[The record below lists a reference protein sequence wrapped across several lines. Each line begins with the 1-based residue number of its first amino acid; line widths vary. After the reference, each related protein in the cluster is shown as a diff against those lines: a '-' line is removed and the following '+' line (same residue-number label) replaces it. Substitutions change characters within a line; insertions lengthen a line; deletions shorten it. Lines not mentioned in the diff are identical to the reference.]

1 MRVLITGGAGFLGS
15 HLSDAFIARGDEVFV
30 LDTGSIAKVRHLLN
44 NPRFHYVHD
53 SVFNLELIDGLVSKV
68 DLVYHLAAVVGVE
81 HYVADPYETLNVNV
95 NGTQNVL
102 KAAYKYNRR
111 VVFSSTSEV
120 YGRNPKVPWREDD
133 DRVLGATSI
142 DRWCYSTSKAVGEH
156 FCFAYHKLGLP
167 VTVVRYF
174 NAYGPRLDKV
184 DVGRLFT
191 IFMGQLLRGADL
203 TVVGD
208 GLQTRCFTY
217 VTDAIEATVQAGV
230 NPAADGHAI
239 NIGVEVETTVLEFA
253 RLMLELFG
261 PSKSKIKFVTQEEV
275 YGNSYEDIPRR
286 VPDNTKMRT
295 LLARHTESEPAR
307 RRQDLDGLVPQ
318 RDDFLTLEVALELG
332 SRAEDRRRY
341 PPGSRSGR
349 TAIGLDA
356 RARGHRRELLYCD
369 GAGQF
374 GPRNP
379 ARV

>member
-30 LDTGSIAKVRHLLN
+30 LDTGSIGKVRHILN

-53 SVFNLELIDGLVSKV
+53 SVFNVELIDSLVSKV

-102 KAAYKYNRR
+102 KAAYKHNTRL
-111 VVFSSTSEV
+111 VFSSTSEV

-217 VTDAIEATVQAGV
+217 VTDAIDATVQAGV

-239 NIGVEVETTVLEFA
+239 NIGVDVETTVLEFA
-253 RLMLELFG
+253 QLMLELFG
-261 PSKSKIKFVTQEEV
+261 STKSKIKFVSQEEV

-295 LLARHTESEPAR
+295 LLRVTPKVN
-307 RRQDLDGLVPQ
+307 L
-318 RDDFLTLEVALELG
+318 
-332 SRAEDRRRY
+332 
-341 PPGSRSGR
+341 
-349 TAIGLDA
+349 
-356 RARGHRRELLYCD
+356 REGVKISMD
-369 GAGQF
+369 WFRKEMAS
-374 GPRNP
+374 
-379 ARV
+379 

>member
-15 HLSDAFIARGDEVFV
+15 HLTDAFIARGDEVFV
-30 LDTGSIAKVRHLLN
+30 LDTGSIAKVRHLLEN
-44 NPRFHYVHD
+44 RRFHYVHD
-53 SVFNLELIDGLVSKV
+53 TVFNLELIESLVSKA

-102 KAAYKYNRR
+102 RAAYKYSKRL
-111 VVFSSTSEV
+111 VFSSTSEV

-167 VTVVRYF
+167 VTIVRYF
-174 NAYGPRLDKV
+174 NVYGPRLDKV

-208 GLQTRCFTY
+208 GKQTRCFTY
-217 VTDAIEATVQAGV
+217 VSDAIEATVAAGV
-230 NPAADGHAI
+230 KPEADGHAI
-239 NIGVEVETTVLEFA
+239 NIGVEVETTVLDFA
-253 RLMLELFG
+253 KLMLELFG
-261 PSKSKIKFVTQEEV
+261 ETKSKIKFVSQEEV

-295 LLARHTESEPAR
+295 LLGVTPKVSLRE
-307 RRQDLDGLVPQ
+307 GC
-318 RDDFLTLEVALELG
+318 
-332 SRAEDRRRY
+332 
-341 PPGSRSGR
+341 SRSMEWFR
-349 TAIGLDA
+349 KEQEPS
-356 RARGHRRELLYCD
+356 R
-369 GAGQF
+369 
-374 GPRNP
+374 
-379 ARV
+379 